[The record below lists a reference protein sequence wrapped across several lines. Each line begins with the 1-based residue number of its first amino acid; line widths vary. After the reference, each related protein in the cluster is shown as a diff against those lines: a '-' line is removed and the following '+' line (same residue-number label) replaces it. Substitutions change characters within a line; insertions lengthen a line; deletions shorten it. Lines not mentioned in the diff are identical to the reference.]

1 MDPIDYYNKYAA
13 KVFEDTV
20 DQNMDAI
27 TAPFL
32 ELLEE
37 GDTILDMGCGSGR
50 DSLTFYDLGYDVTP
64 LDGSEEMCRLAEVH
78 TGLDV
83 LQMTY
88 EEMAFDG
95 AFDGVWACGAL
106 VHIPK
111 DEMPALFRKVAR
123 ALTEDGIFYLSMRL
137 GDFEGFQGERYFSC
151 YSEKELRSLVE
162 GDGLFTV
169 LKEWV
174 TRDVRSGHSDIQWI
188 NILARKK

>member
-95 AFDGVWACGAL
+95 AFDGVWACGAF

-151 YSEKELRSLVE
+151 YSEKELRSLME

>member
-95 AFDGVWACGAL
+95 AFDGVWACGAF

-123 ALTEDGIFYLSMRL
+123 ALGSGTSAVIQKRNCVLWWKG
-137 GDFEGFQGERYFSC
+137 
-151 YSEKELRSLVE
+151 
-162 GDGLFTV
+162 TV
-169 LKEWV
+169 FLPF
-174 TRDVRSGHSDIQWI
+174 
-188 NILARKK
+188 

>member
-95 AFDGVWACGAL
+95 AFDGVWACGAF

-162 GDGLFTV
+162 VDGLFTV

>member
-1 MDPIDYYNKYAA
+1 
-13 KVFEDTV
+13 
-20 DQNMDAI
+20 MDAI

-95 AFDGVWACGAL
+95 AFDGVWACGAF

>member
-83 LQMTY
+83 LQMSY

-95 AFDGVWACGAL
+95 AFDGVWACGAF

>member
-1 MDPIDYYNKYAA
+1 MNPIDYYNQYAA

-20 DQNMDAI
+20 DQDMGAI
-27 TAPFL
+27 MAPFL

-95 AFDGVWACGAL
+95 AFDGVWACGAF

-111 DEMPALFRKVAR
+111 DEMPEIFRRVAR

-137 GDFEGFQGERYFSC
+137 GDFEGFQGKRYFSC
-151 YSEKELRSLVE
+151 YSEKELRHLVE

>member
-95 AFDGVWACGAL
+95 AFDGVWACGAF

-111 DEMPALFRKVAR
+111 DEMPALFRKVAI

-151 YSEKELRSLVE
+151 YSENERRSLVE

>member
-95 AFDGVWACGAL
+95 AFDGVWACGAF
-106 VHIPK
+106 VHIPQ

>member
-95 AFDGVWACGAL
+95 AFDGVWACGAF

-111 DEMPALFRKVAR
+111 GEMPALFRKVAR

>member
-95 AFDGVWACGAL
+95 AFDGVWACGAF

-137 GDFEGFQGERYFSC
+137 GDLEGFQGERYFSC

>member
-95 AFDGVWACGAL
+95 AFDGVWACGAF

-123 ALTEDGIFYLSMRL
+123 ALTEDGIFYFSMRL

>member
-50 DSLTFYDLGYDVTP
+50 DSLTFYYLGYDVTP

-95 AFDGVWACGAL
+95 AFDGVWACGAF

>member
-27 TAPFL
+27 NAPFL

-95 AFDGVWACGAL
+95 AFDGVWACGAF

>member
-95 AFDGVWACGAL
+95 AFDGVWACGAF

-123 ALTEDGIFYLSMRL
+123 ALTEGGVFYLSMRL

>member
-27 TAPFL
+27 TATFL

-95 AFDGVWACGAL
+95 AFDGVWACGAF

-111 DEMPALFRKVAR
+111 EEMPALFRKVAR

>member
-1 MDPIDYYNKYAA
+1 MDPIDYYNQYAA

-20 DQNMDAI
+20 DQDMGAI
-27 TAPFL
+27 MAPFL

-95 AFDGVWACGAL
+95 AFDGVWACGAF

-111 DEMPALFRKVAR
+111 DEMPEIFRRVAR

-137 GDFEGFQGERYFSC
+137 GDFEGFQGKRYFSC
-151 YSEKELRSLVE
+151 YSEKELRHLVE

-174 TRDVRSGHSDIQWI
+174 TRDVRSGHSDIQLI

>member
-95 AFDGVWACGAL
+95 AFDGVWACGAF

-111 DEMPALFRKVAR
+111 DEMPALFRKVDR

>member
-1 MDPIDYYNKYAA
+1 MDPIDYYNQYAA
-13 KVFEDTV
+13 TVFEDTV
-20 DQNMDAI
+20 DQDMGAI
-27 TAPFL
+27 MAPFL

-95 AFDGVWACGAL
+95 AFDGVWACGAF

-111 DEMPALFRKVAR
+111 DEMPEIFRRVAR

-137 GDFEGFQGERYFSC
+137 GDFEGFQGKRYFSC
-151 YSEKELRSLVE
+151 YSEKELRHLVE

>member
-95 AFDGVWACGAL
+95 AFDGVWACGAC

>member
-95 AFDGVWACGAL
+95 AFDEGGIEI
-106 VHIPK
+106 VHQ
-111 DEMPALFRKVAR
+111 AASLFRSAR
-123 ALTEDGIFYLSMRL
+123 RRYSLMRL
-137 GDFEGFQGERYFSC
+137 VPAT
-151 YSEKELRSLVE
+151 L
-162 GDGLFTV
+162 
-169 LKEWV
+169 
-174 TRDVRSGHSDIQWI
+174 
-188 NILARKK
+188 

>member
-95 AFDGVWACGAL
+95 AFDGVWACGAF

-123 ALTEDGIFYLSMRL
+123 ALTEDGSFYLSMRL

>member
-1 MDPIDYYNKYAA
+1 M
-13 KVFEDTV
+13 
-20 DQNMDAI
+20 
-27 TAPFL
+27 
-32 ELLEE
+32 
-37 GDTILDMGCGSGR
+37 
-50 DSLTFYDLGYDVTP
+50 TP

-95 AFDGVWACGAL
+95 AFDGVWACGAF

-151 YSEKELRSLVE
+151 YSEKELRSVVE

>member
-95 AFDGVWACGAL
+95 AFDGVWACGAF

-174 TRDVRSGHSDIQWI
+174 TRDVRSSHSDIQWI

>member
-20 DQNMDAI
+20 DQNMDTI

-95 AFDGVWACGAL
+95 AFDGVWACGAF

-123 ALTEDGIFYLSMRL
+123 ALTEDGIFYFSMRL

>member
-1 MDPIDYYNKYAA
+1 MDPIDYYNQYAA

-20 DQNMDAI
+20 DQDMGAI
-27 TAPFL
+27 MAPFL

-95 AFDGVWACGAL
+95 AFDGVWACGAF

-111 DEMPALFRKVAR
+111 DEMPEIFRRVAR

-137 GDFEGFQGERYFSC
+137 GDFEGFQGKRYFSC
-151 YSEKELRSLVE
+151 YSEKELRHLVE

-188 NILARKK
+188 NILARK

>member
-1 MDPIDYYNKYAA
+1 MDPIDYYNQYAA

-20 DQNMDAI
+20 DQDMGAI
-27 TAPFL
+27 MAPFL

-95 AFDGVWACGAL
+95 AFDGVWACGAF

-111 DEMPALFRKVAR
+111 DEMPEIFRRVAR

-137 GDFEGFQGERYFSC
+137 GDFEGFQGKRYFSC
-151 YSEKELRSLVE
+151 YSEKELRHLVE
-162 GDGLFTV
+162 GDGLFAV
-169 LKEWV
+169 
-174 TRDVRSGHSDIQWI
+174 

>member
-95 AFDGVWACGAL
+95 AFDGVWACGAF

-162 GDGLFTV
+162 GDGLFAV